1 MTTEAVA
8 WIRLSDKV
16 LYLAHDPIAGEII
29 SGLNPSAESLAGR
42 YADGKPRRQTYQ
54 EIVERVLDC
63 VRGGQKTCLVFYGH
77 PGIFC
82 WPGHEA
88 IRLARR
94 EGYTARMLPAVSAE
108 DCLFADLG
116 LDPAAHGCLS
126 YEATD
131 FLLNNRHADPA
142 SLLLLWQIGTIGV
155 RIFHAKGCDLSALP
169 LLVKRLCGVYGAD
182 HKAILYAAPVQ
193 WGEEPEIQ
201 RVRLGR
207 LGDARITSSS
217 TLCVPP
223 SQPARPDLRMYK
235 RLNLAPPE
243 DGQTGSPRR
252 ARSRPTP
259 SGVPRPVQPHQRRRA
274 R

>member
-8 WIRLSDKV
+8 WIRVSEKV
-16 LYLAHDPIAGEII
+16 LYLAHDPVAGDII
-29 SGLNPSAESLAGR
+29 TSLNPSAESLAGF
-42 YADGKPRRQTYQ
+42 YEEAKLRRQTYQ
-54 EIVERVLDC
+54 RMVDRVLDC
-63 VRGGQKTCLVFYGH
+63 IRSGQKTCLVFYGH

-88 IRLARR
+88 IRQARR

-116 LDPAAHGCLS
+116 LDPGTHGCLS

-131 FLLNNRHADPA
+131 FLMNHRHADPA
-142 SLLLLWQIGTIGV
+142 SILILWQVGAIGDPFF
-155 RIFHAKGCDLSALP
+155 RSLGCDLKALP
-169 LLVKRLCGVYGAD
+169 LLVKRLCRIYGAD
-182 HKAILYAAPVQ
+182 HSGILYVAPIQ
-193 WGEEPEIQ
+193 WGGEPSIE
-201 RVRLGR
+201 RVRLDR
-207 LGDARITSSS
+207 LGNVPLSSSS

-223 SQPARPDLRMYK
+223 NQLPRPNIRMYK
-235 RLNLAPPE
+235 RLNLALPEADQGDSPP
-243 DGQTGSPRR
+243 R
-252 ARSRPTP
+252 ARSRRTP